1 MIEING
7 VDKHFGEVKALDHI
21 VASIHE
27 GSIFGMVGTNGAGK
41 STLLRIMSGV
51 LEPDA
56 GNVLLDGEEVYE
68 NPKAKAKI
76 CFLSDTAYFFPNAT
90 PKSMAEFYSVAYPA
104 FSFERYYEL
113 LDKFRLEKKRK
124 IAGFS
129 KGMKKQISMLLA
141 TACAASLL
149 AACGGSGSTAASAS
163 AADSTAAS
171 SEETAADAASLY
183 ENAQKPDKLV
193 WWVHDGMHQED
204 GSEQWIADFDAKT
217 GIDLELDFID
227 NNEYTKKLELA
238 YASDT
243 VPDTFDLNG
252 ETLGNYAAQ
261 GAIADLTD
269 LVHESGLYDKVD
281 KNLWDAL
288 TVNGKIY
295 GVPRETPSA
304 IVTYVRKD
312 WLDRLG
318 MDVPTTYDEFI
329 EMLTRFKNEIPECT
343 APYTAPGLKST
354 QALPEFYQ
362 GATADYVK
370 VDGKWVDGMAQDNM
384 LTALQNLQDAYT
396 AGLIDQEAITNTT
409 SSCRD
414 EWYAGTVGCF
424 PYWGGLWGETLTV
437 RLKQNVPDAEVIAL
451 PPIEGATYLYSA
463 PSVQVISS
471 KLSDEQVASVYKY
484 FIEYMHDGGEGQ
496 VLFQSG
502 VEGVHWQ
509 QSGNNIDPLPT
520 ISKPAEAFRKAWI
533 TPWLALTPMTATDK
547 NVEVSQ
553 EVTDSLAV
561 VSANAKNISV
571 FPVSEQRT
579 MITSDLT
586 TTRENIISRVAMG
599 QLTPEEGMAE
609 YKAQAETLNVA
620 QALEEMNAN
629 A

>member
-1 MIEING
+1 M
-7 VDKHFGEVKALDHI
+7 
-21 VASIHE
+21 
-27 GSIFGMVGTNGAGK
+27 
-41 STLLRIMSGV
+41 
-51 LEPDA
+51 
-56 GNVLLDGEEVYE
+56 
-68 NPKAKAKI
+68 
-76 CFLSDTAYFFPNAT
+76 
-90 PKSMAEFYSVAYPA
+90 
-104 FSFERYYEL
+104 
-113 LDKFRLEKKRK
+113 
-124 IAGFS
+124 
-129 KGMKKQISMLLA
+129 
-141 TACAASLL
+141 
-149 AACGGSGSTAASAS
+149 
-163 AADSTAAS
+163 
-171 SEETAADAASLY
+171 
-183 ENAQKPDKLV
+183 
-193 WWVHDGMHQED
+193 
-204 GSEQWIADFDAKT
+204 
-217 GIDLELDFID
+217 
-227 NNEYTKKLELA
+227 
-238 YASDT
+238 
-243 VPDTFDLNG
+243 
-252 ETLGNYAAQ
+252 
-261 GAIADLTD
+261 
-269 LVHESGLYDKVD
+269 
-281 KNLWDAL
+281 
-288 TVNGKIY
+288 
-295 GVPRETPSA
+295 
-304 IVTYVRKD
+304 
-312 WLDRLG
+312 
-318 MDVPTTYDEFI
+318 
-329 EMLTRFKNEIPECT
+329 
-343 APYTAPGLKST
+343 
-354 QALPEFYQ
+354 
-362 GATADYVK
+362 K

-409 SSCRD
+409 SACRD

-553 EVTDSLAV
+553 EATDSLAV

>member
-1 MIEING
+1 
-7 VDKHFGEVKALDHI
+7 
-21 VASIHE
+21 
-27 GSIFGMVGTNGAGK
+27 
-41 STLLRIMSGV
+41 
-51 LEPDA
+51 
-56 GNVLLDGEEVYE
+56 
-68 NPKAKAKI
+68 
-76 CFLSDTAYFFPNAT
+76 
-90 PKSMAEFYSVAYPA
+90 
-104 FSFERYYEL
+104 
-113 LDKFRLEKKRK
+113 
-124 IAGFS
+124 
-129 KGMKKQISMLLA
+129 MKKQISMLLA

-204 GSEQWIADFDAKT
+204 GSEQWIADFDA
-217 GIDLELDFID
+217 
-227 NNEYTKKLELA
+227 
-238 YASDT
+238 
-243 VPDTFDLNG
+243 FDLNG

>member
-1 MIEING
+1 
-7 VDKHFGEVKALDHI
+7 
-21 VASIHE
+21 
-27 GSIFGMVGTNGAGK
+27 
-41 STLLRIMSGV
+41 
-51 LEPDA
+51 
-56 GNVLLDGEEVYE
+56 
-68 NPKAKAKI
+68 
-76 CFLSDTAYFFPNAT
+76 
-90 PKSMAEFYSVAYPA
+90 
-104 FSFERYYEL
+104 
-113 LDKFRLEKKRK
+113 
-124 IAGFS
+124 
-129 KGMKKQISMLLA
+129 MKKQISMLLA

-149 AACGGSGSTAASAS
+149 AACGGSGSTTTDSSS
-163 AADSTAAS
+163 AADTTATAAS
-171 SEETAADAASLY
+171 YY
-183 ENAQKPDKLV
+183 ESAQKPDKLV

-204 GSEQWIADFDAKT
+204 GSEQWIAEFDAKT

-269 LVHESGLYDKVD
+269 LVHES
-281 KNLWDAL
+281 
-288 TVNGKIY
+288 
-295 GVPRETPSA
+295 
-304 IVTYVRKD
+304 
-312 WLDRLG
+312 
-318 MDVPTTYDEFI
+318 
-329 EMLTRFKNEIPECT
+329 
-343 APYTAPGLKST
+343 
-354 QALPEFYQ
+354 
-362 GATADYVK
+362 
-370 VDGKWVDGMAQDNM
+370 
-384 LTALQNLQDAYT
+384 
-396 AGLIDQEAITNTT
+396 
-409 SSCRD
+409 
-414 EWYAGTVGCF
+414 
-424 PYWGGLWGETLTV
+424 GLWGETLTV

-520 ISKPAEAFRKAWI
+520 ISKPAEPFRKAWI

-553 EVTDSLAV
+553 EATDSLAV